1 MRRIKLID
9 LINMTDEQKLQWL
22 LQFTDDEQASIV
34 NDIRDL
40 KHESDNIR
48 RAEYDAVNHTVLM
61 AEILTKEIGIE

>member
-22 LQFTDDEQASIV
+22 SQFTDDEQAVIV
-34 NDIRDL
+34 NHIRDL

-48 RAEYDAVNHTVLM
+48 RAEYDDVNHTVLM
-61 AEILTKEIGIE
+61 AEVLNTEIGIA